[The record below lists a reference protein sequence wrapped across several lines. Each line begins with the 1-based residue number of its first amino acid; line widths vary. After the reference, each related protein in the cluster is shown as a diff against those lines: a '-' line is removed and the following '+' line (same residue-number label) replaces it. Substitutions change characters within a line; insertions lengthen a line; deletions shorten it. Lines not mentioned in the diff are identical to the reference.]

1 MKFYLLEVTTYT
13 DGRADSKSLTTY
25 EDELEAVGKFHQKL
39 GGAMTTETY
48 ATELVQVV
56 AGNGVVV
63 ATEFFERPVEPTIED
78 PFVEDEGTKSG
89 KFVTEIQE

>member
-1 MKFYLLEVTTYT
+1 MKYYLIEVTTYT

-25 EDELEAVGKFHQKL
+25 DDELEAVGKFHQKL

-48 ATELVQVV
+48 ATELLQVV

-63 ATEFFERPVEPTIED
+63 ATEFFERPIEPEPED
-78 PFVEDEGTKSG
+78 PFGENEG
-89 KFVTEIQE
+89 E

>member
-1 MKFYLLEVTTYT
+1 MEKFYLLEVTTYT

-25 EDELEAVGKFHQKL
+25 DNELEAVGKFHQKL

-48 ATELVQVV
+48 ATELLQVV

-63 ATEFFERPVEPTIED
+63 ATEFFERPVEPEEGE
-78 PFVEDEGTKSG
+78 PFLTVET
-89 KFVTEIQE
+89 QE

>member
-39 GGAMTTETY
+39 GGSRSY
-48 ATELVQVV
+48 RVL
-56 AGNGVVV
+56 
-63 ATEFFERPVEPTIED
+63 
-78 PFVEDEGTKSG
+78 
-89 KFVTEIQE
+89 